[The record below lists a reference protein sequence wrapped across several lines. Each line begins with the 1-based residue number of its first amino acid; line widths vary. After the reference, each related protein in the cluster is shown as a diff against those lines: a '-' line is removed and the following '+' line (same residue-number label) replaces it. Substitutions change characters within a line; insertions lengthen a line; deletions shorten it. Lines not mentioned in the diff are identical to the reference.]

1 MPTQS
6 DIEHLLR
13 RTEFVARPARVA
25 ELLAL
30 PTREAVV
37 DNVLGVPADPGSVV
51 LVEPSDW
58 ERSEEYTHFWLN
70 RMAHDSPRPI
80 QEKIALLLARALLF
94 RPLQGRDGRADAAAD
109 RPVPPPRDG
118 QPALAGE
125 DDVDPGGDDPLPR
138 QQRQPADLAQPE
150 LRPRADGAVH
160 ARRRQLHRAGR
171 RGVDRGVDR
180 SHRQLGDRRLRVARR
195 LARQHHQ
202 DVPRSHDQR
211 RQVAGGPDAAR
222 ARDDRHDARH
232 RGGAGDGD
240 QRRQPRPRDAR
251 CVGRVH
257 LPQAVDCSSPGRRL
271 RRR

>member
-13 RTEFVARPARVA
+13 RTEFVARPARVT

-37 DNVLGVPADPGSVV
+37 DNVLGVPADPRSVV

-58 ERSEEYTHFWLN
+58 ERSEEYTHFWFN

-80 QEKIALLLARALLF
+80 QEKIAFFWHGHFCSDLSKVGTAELMQQQIDLF
-94 RPLQGRDGRADAAAD
+94 RYQGMGNLRTLAKTMSTQVAMIRYLDNNDNRRTSPNQNFGR
-109 RPVPPPRDG
+109 
-118 QPALAGE
+118 
-125 DDVDPGGDDPLPR
+125 
-138 QQRQPADLAQPE
+138 E
-150 LRPRADGAVH
+150 LMELFMLGVGNYTE
-160 ARRRQLHRAGR
+160 AGR
-171 RGVDRGVDR
+171 RGVDRCVDR
-180 SHRQLGDRRLRVARR
+180 PHRQLGDRRLRVARR

-202 DVPRSHDQR
+202 DVPRPHDQR

-240 QRRQPRPRDAR
+240 ERRQPRPRRPALCR
-251 CVGRVH
+251 PSSSPASCG
-257 LPQAVDCSSPGRRL
+257 CSSPGRRL